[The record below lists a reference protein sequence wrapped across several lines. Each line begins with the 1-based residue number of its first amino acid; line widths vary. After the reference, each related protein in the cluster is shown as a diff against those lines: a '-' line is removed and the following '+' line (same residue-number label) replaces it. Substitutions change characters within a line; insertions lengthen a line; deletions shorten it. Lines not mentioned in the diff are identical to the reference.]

1 MSALAVALD
10 AVTDVVTLLPMPAPD
25 PGGGEPPPGS
35 EGLLQILRWA
45 FWIASALCVL
55 GVMIAGG
62 AMALAIRGHGMG
74 GENVSRLGWV
84 LAGCIVI
91 GSASA
96 LVGTLLPGS
105 A

>member
-1 MSALAVALD
+1 MSVLLEVIN
-10 AVTDVVTLLPMPAPD
+10 LLPMPAPN

-45 FWIASALCVL
+45 FWIASAVCVL
-55 GVMIAGG
+55 GVIIAGG
-62 AMALAIRGHGMG
+62 AMALAMQGHGRG
-74 GENVSRLGWV
+74 GENVARLGWV

-96 LVGTLLPGS
+96 LVGMLLPGS
-105 A
+105 SG

>member
-1 MSALAVALD
+1 MSALLDVAQH
-10 AVTDVVTLLPMPAPD
+10 VVTLLPMPAPD

-45 FWIASALCVL
+45 FWIASAMCVL

-96 LVGTLLPGS
+96 LVGTLLPGT